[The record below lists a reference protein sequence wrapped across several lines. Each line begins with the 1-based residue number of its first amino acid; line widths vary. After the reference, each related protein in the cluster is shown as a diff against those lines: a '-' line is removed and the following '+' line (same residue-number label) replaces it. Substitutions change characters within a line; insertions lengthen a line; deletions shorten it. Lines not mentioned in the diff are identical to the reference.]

1 MKWEG
6 LCLMLIT
13 NQRMCQQPYKN
24 ECTSDTQ
31 MFSHPT
37 YLNRRLNILCFCSTP
52 LEGYQVPINCPSYQQ
67 QELPACDTAVSLIPT
82 YMHHRCH
89 STQSRRRE
97 QVLQHDCLLT
107 GPCKEAGW
115 ERTEINTG
123 WEWPLLQV
131 LWHLRIHTTAIYV
144 CASPPNMQPN
154 RECLFHFH
162 NHLATCDIRQVYTM
176 T

>member
-1 MKWEG
+1 
-6 LCLMLIT
+6 MLLLHT
-13 NQRMCQQPYKN
+13 
-24 ECTSDTQ
+24 
-31 MFSHPT
+31 
-37 YLNRRLNILCFCSTP
+37 LRRLPGFNQFP
-52 LEGYQVPINCPSYQQ
+52 L
-67 QELPACDTAVSLIPT
+67 LPAARTPCMRYSCFLDSYL
-82 YMHHRCH
+82 HHRHH

-97 QVLQHDCLLT
+97 QMLQHDCLVT

-115 ERTEINTG
+115 EQTEINTG

-144 CASPPNMQPN
+144 CASPPNVQPN

-162 NHLATCDIRQVYTM
+162 NHLATCDICPVYTM